1 MAQLLSERGFEV
13 TLLLDGE
20 ATRGRIAEAIGD
32 RLPREVEKN
41 DRVLIYF
48 AGHAVTVGS
57 GDGMMGYLMP
67 VDGDNERRVSTGISM
82 REVQAWLSA
91 QAAKHSM
98 FVADA
103 CYSGLALSTRA
114 TGLPRTLANY
124 LAQALSKDVRLAL
137 AAGRSD
143 QQAYE
148 WNGHGLF
155 TYFFLEGLKG
165 QADANGD
172 GIVTSSEL
180 YAYIEPNVSQTALA
194 NWNARQNPQIGRSGQ
209 GEFVFLVP
217 AGNLSSSPVSDSTT
231 DRDRESDPALAG
243 RGSVDPVDLDTLL
256 IPIARHE
263 DGMAATYD
271 ASSGQ
276 ERSRFKWTSDVGR
289 DASGRTVVSLTE
301 EGSGAVAPFP
311 QSVSWKLES
320 TWMLE
325 DRFAP
330 LRVERT
336 YSDSAGSPIL
346 VLRHEFDW
354 GTGKARFT
362 RIDQSGKRSTKTLKV
377 PADTI
382 TGDGLALWLRAL
394 PFESPRP
401 AGFHLLSD
409 EPNLYQ
415 FKATIGERQKTQTA
429 AGVFDSYRVQLDVD
443 LGLFNVAKLLLPK
456 TFLWFSTEPP
466 HIWLR
471 SESLENGLGTP
482 KIYRE
487 LLSRNVR
494 N

>member
-1 MAQLLSERGFEV
+1 MRRGSIAAVVAIFAFWMGAQARQDLKSLVYQAPPEGYSGLEGKVRLYDRSHAVVIGISQYRSLPELPGAARDARSVAQLLSERGFEV
-13 TLLLDGE
+13 TLLLDAE

-217 AGNLSSSPVSDSTT
+217 AGNLSSSPVSDSTR
-231 DRDRESDPALAG
+231 DRDRESDQALAG
-243 RGSVDPVDLDTLL
+243 RGSVDPVDLDSLL
-256 IPIARHE
+256 IPIE
-263 DGMAATYD
+263 S
-271 ASSGQ
+271 ASNGPNSGQ
-276 ERSRFKWTSDVGR
+276 NNLTLRLLGHADRS
-289 DASGRTVVSLTE
+289 
-301 EGSGAVAPFP
+301 
-311 QSVSWKLES
+311 
-320 TWMLE
+320 
-325 DRFAP
+325 
-330 LRVERT
+330 
-336 YSDSAGSPIL
+336 
-346 VLRHEFDW
+346 
-354 GTGKARFT
+354 
-362 RIDQSGKRSTKTLKV
+362 
-377 PADTI
+377 
-382 TGDGLALWLRAL
+382 
-394 PFESPRP
+394 
-401 AGFHLLSD
+401 
-409 EPNLYQ
+409 
-415 FKATIGERQKTQTA
+415 
-429 AGVFDSYRVQLDVD
+429 
-443 LGLFNVAKLLLPK
+443 
-456 TFLWFSTEPP
+456 
-466 HIWLR
+466 
-471 SESLENGLGTP
+471 
-482 KIYRE
+482 
-487 LLSRNVR
+487 
-494 N
+494 